1 MAKILIGPDG
11 GSYSFNKVTKQVTLS
26 LPSGRQPKLE
36 ELLLITDTTN
46 NTIIYNFADPTKGAT
61 LNNNVFTLT
70 FDTNTAS
77 YNNTDKLQIYYY
89 DTTPQ
94 SVTIDDMAAMLR
106 IILQHSNKNTE
117 QSSGRQRVSVDE
129 GYLQGVGTISGVT
142 GVSNIVAPGFR
153 GIDDIMTPNYI
164 LTWYEKVRNRIS

>member
-61 LNNNVFTLT
+61 LSNNVFTLT

-94 SVTIDDMAAMLR
+94 SVSVDDLAAMLK
-106 IILQHSNKNTE
+106 IILQHSNKNNE
-117 QSSGRQRVSVDE
+117 QSSGRQRV
-129 GYLQGVGTISGVT
+129 TIEDGNISFI
-142 GVSNIVAPGFR
+142 SNILGISSIASPGFR
-153 GIDDIMTPNYI
+153 GAEDLMIPNFI
-164 LTWYEKVRNRIS
+164 SNWYDKVRRQIS